1 MSILNFLFFFFPPTL
16 NRLTVQNF
24 KYLAVIIWTLSTT
37 ILKEIHVTVTHL
49 NGVCVTHTYIFIH
62 IYKKEPSIYL
72 QHTDYPRNFLD
83 KNKTTKKINNSN
95 SYFWAPQCSDILS
108 ENFLILTDMQE
119 SRDITLLN
127 FTVKKTD
134 SESWNRKERSQ
145 NLNIQK

>member
-1 MSILNFLFFFFPPTL
+1 M
-16 NRLTVQNF
+16 
-24 KYLAVIIWTLSTT
+24 
-37 ILKEIHVTVTHL
+37 
-49 NGVCVTHTYIFIH
+49 
-62 IYKKEPSIYL
+62 
-72 QHTDYPRNFLD
+72 
-83 KNKTTKKINNSN
+83 TTKKINNSN